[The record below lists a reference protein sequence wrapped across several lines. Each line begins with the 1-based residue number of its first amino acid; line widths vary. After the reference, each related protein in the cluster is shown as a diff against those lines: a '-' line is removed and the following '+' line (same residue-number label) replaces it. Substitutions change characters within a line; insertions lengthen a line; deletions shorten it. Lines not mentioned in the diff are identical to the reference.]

1 MLTEQILN
9 SFGDNVT
16 KKAKAILAKRDK
28 LDTGKLSESLKFT
41 VKKSKNSL
49 EFTLLAEDYATFVD
63 KGVKGT
69 KDNSRAPGSPF
80 QFKQGKVSVPIAPI
94 LGWVKRKRFQFRTK
108 QGRFMSFKQMAFI
121 IGRSIHSKGI
131 KTSNFLTSPFNDEFK
146 KLPKELIEAYG
157 LDMRDLLKTSLKN
170 NK

>member
-1 MLTEQILN
+1 
-9 SFGDNVT
+9 
-16 KKAKAILAKRDK
+16 
-28 LDTGKLSESLKFT
+28 
-41 VKKSKNSL
+41 
-49 EFTLLAEDYATFVD
+49 
-63 KGVKGT
+63 
-69 KDNSRAPGSPF
+69 
-80 QFKQGKVSVPIAPI
+80 
-94 LGWVKRKRFQFRTK
+94 
-108 QGRFMSFKQMAFI
+108 MSFKQMAFI